1 MYYKKRVR
9 VKRSIVVRLTR
20 DELDYARRAINLYT
34 CGARDRTI
42 APETRLRF
50 AQVDRPLMVKL
61 TASLETL
68 ETPDRK
74 EAVWPK

>member
-34 CGARDRTI
+34 CGA
-42 APETRLRF
+42 
-50 AQVDRPLMVKL
+50 
-61 TASLETL
+61 
-68 ETPDRK
+68 
-74 EAVWPK
+74 